1 MKQGL
6 FVPYLQW
13 PSRASFS
20 LYAANRCV
28 FLAER
33 SLACRL
39 CEGEPETGVAADGA
53 LAEPKQRVGLRSCR
67 YR

>member
-39 CEGEPETGVAADGA
+39 CDGEPETGVAAGGV
-53 LAEPKQRVGLRSCR
+53 LVHHLVTTPEGN
-67 YR
+67 